1 MRCLVWGLQV
11 FADGMGSVQ
20 YDLPNDARAAA
31 DGVCSCVCV
40 HVRVC
45 VCVCMC
51 ACLCLYIISASS
63 LVSVGLMSLCVRMDV
78 KSVVCGSNISLST
91 PTCQSIRSLKH
102 FLCFSAD
109 IAYTHIY

>member
-40 HVRVC
+40 RVRVC
-45 VCVCMC
+45 VCVCVC
-51 ACLCLYIISASS
+51 VCVRVFVSTLFLPLVLFLSVSCLY
-63 LVSVGLMSLCVRMDV
+63 MCEWM
-78 KSVVCGSNISLST
+78 
-91 PTCQSIRSLKH
+91 
-102 FLCFSAD
+102 
-109 IAYTHIY
+109 